1 MTLTDMLSCFLP
13 LSQASRYWRPMPID
27 YSVVDVKTLR
37 EYTKPM
43 DVVDLLAKITRQ
55 LRYVLG
61 Q

>member
-1 MTLTDMLSCFLP
+1 MLSCFLP
-13 LSQASRYWRPMPID
+13 LSKASRYWRPMPID